1 MSTDLINPVH
11 DDALK
16 AVIYPDPD
24 AVAMAAN
31 AKTLAYSI
39 LTIETDAACLEAQ
52 SILAEVKAFREAVEA
67 RKTEVKAAP
76 LDLCRRIDNLVR
88 PVIADLDTAVNA
100 ITMRL
105 TAWAALQETR
115 RREAQQAA
123 QAAVADPGHT
133 PELTPELVRNLAEPL
148 VKVKTRTT
156 TEYRIA
162 DHTKI
167 PVEMLELKTAAVKEY
182 IKATGQIPPGVEVVK
197 EKRAV

>member
-39 LTIETDAACLEAQ
+39 LTIENDAACLEAQ

-123 QAAVADPGHT
+123 QASVEQGRT
-133 PELTPELVRNLAEPL
+133 PEFTPELVRNLAEPV

-197 EKRAV
+197 EKKAV